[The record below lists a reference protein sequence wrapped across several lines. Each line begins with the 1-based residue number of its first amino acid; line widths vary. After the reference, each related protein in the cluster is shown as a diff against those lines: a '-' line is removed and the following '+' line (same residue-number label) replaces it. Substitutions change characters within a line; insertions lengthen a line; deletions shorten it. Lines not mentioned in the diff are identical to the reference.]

1 VSAAVAMWLAGIG
14 SLASF
19 NVLAD
24 WHPLERV
31 PLFQGKTLFE
41 VVDFVASNVFLPVG
55 ALLTCVFIGWRLDRM
70 TFTAELAGQTQLA
83 GACRALLRYVCPV
96 AIAAVLIAAF
106 WQHRN

>member
-1 VSAAVAMWLAGIG
+1 
-14 SLASF
+14 
-19 NVLAD
+19 
-24 WHPLERV
+24 
-31 PLFQGKTLFE
+31 

-55 ALLTCVFIGWRLDRM
+55 ALLTCIFIGWRLDRM

-83 GACRALLRYVCPV
+83 RACRALLRYVCPA